1 MIRERIVKGVLDV
14 QTALSDLSE
23 AEAAIVFS
31 RVVEGFEDPDAD
43 AAVAVLGQK
52 AEAVHTR
59 LHLDAQRN
67 ILDLAEAT
75 KVRPIHYGAA

>member
-1 MIRERIVKGVLDV
+1 MVQGVLDV
-14 QTALSDLSE
+14 QAALSDLSE

-31 RVVEGFEDPDAD
+31 RVVEGFEDPDAG

-59 LHLDAQRN
+59 LHLEAQRN
-67 ILDLAEAT
+67 ILDLADAT
-75 KVRPIHYGAA
+75 KLCPIHYGAA